1 MISQNKDFSTK
12 LYLFLIIALISVSST
27 SLVIRYV
34 ATVPALTLAFW
45 RMLLAS
51 GFLWVYSLSKK
62 PTFLSKSN
70 KKRIL
75 IAGISLGLHFSFFFL
90 GVRNTSIANATLL
103 ATTGPFFTT
112 LVALLKGTKFEKEVY
127 WGLGISTVGLLI
139 VQGQNINLD
148 EKLLYG
154 NILSLLS
161 GMCMR

>member
-1 MISQNKDFSTK
+1 MISQSKTFSTK
-12 LYLFLIIALISVSST
+12 LYFLLLVALISVSST

-34 ATVPALTLAFW
+34 ESVPALTMAFW

-51 GFLWVYSLSKK
+51 GFLWIYSLSKK
-62 PTFLSKSN
+62 RTFLSESN

-112 LVALLKGTKFEKEVY
+112 VVAYLRGKNLKKKFIGALVF
-127 WGLGISTVGLLI
+127 
-139 VQGQNINLD
+139 
-148 EKLLYG
+148 
-154 NILSLLS
+154 LLS
-161 GMCMR
+161 VF